1 MMGDTAQSSEFGY
14 QRGAMGDYSD
24 VDDELELYN
33 EFDVMD
39 DEIEADDIEDE
50 VDDSSYGNQ
59 SDGDPSEA

>member
-1 MMGDTAQSSEFGY
+1 
-14 QRGAMGDYSD
+14 MGDYSD

>member
-1 MMGDTAQSSEFGY
+1 MMGETAQSSEFGY

-33 EFDVMD
+33 EFDAMEEEG
-39 DEIEADDIEDE
+39 DEIEDE